1 MTNEEKQEIMKEIF
15 LKYIEDYFKEW
26 GERVKESIQE
36 YIAQSTEDMPAAQRE
51 FYNWFDDTIRYNLT
65 GSNPN
70 HNRPQDLYSKVIMV
84 HGGLEF
90 DIPTF
95 LRWFEKDIAEAM
107 AKAEKTAKK

>member
-1 MTNEEKQEIMKEIF
+1 MTNEEKQEIIKEIF
-15 LKYIEDYFKEW
+15 LKYIADYFKEW

-36 YIAQSTEDMPAAQRE
+36 YIAQSTEDMPAPQRE

-70 HNRPQDLYSKVIMV
+70 HTGAQDLYSKVIMV

>member
-1 MTNEEKQEIMKEIF
+1 MTNEEKQEIIKGVF
-15 LKYIEDYFKEW
+15 LKYIENYFEEW

-70 HNRPQDLYSKVIMV
+70 HTRPQDLYSKVIMV

-95 LRWFEKDIAEAM
+95 LRWFEKDIATAI
-107 AKAEKTAKK
+107 AKAEKTARK

>member
-1 MTNEEKQEIMKEIF
+1 MTNEEKQEIIKGVF
-15 LKYIEDYFKEW
+15 LKYIENYFEEW

-70 HNRPQDLYSKVIMV
+70 HTRPQDLYSKVIMV

-95 LRWFEKDIAEAM
+95 LRWFEKDIATAI

>member
-1 MTNEEKQEIMKEIF
+1 MTNEEKQEIIKGIF

-26 GERVKESIQE
+26 GERVKARMQE
-36 YIAQSTEDMPAAQRE
+36 FIAEETENMPAVQRE
-51 FYNWFDDTIRYNLT
+51 FHNWFDDTSRYKLT

-70 HNRPQDLYSKVIMV
+70 HHRPQDLYSKVIMV

-95 LRWFEKDIAEAM
+95 LRWFEKDIAEAI
-107 AKAEKTAKK
+107 AKAEKATRK